1 MTITPQQV
9 KEGRQLLRWSRSDLG
24 GHSGV
29 SSTTIG
35 NFEQG
40 RRKASVLDL
49 STVRRVLEAAGVE
62 FIAEHGATGVRLRK
76 LK

>member
-9 KEGRQLLRWSRSDLG
+9 KEGRQLLRWSRPDLA

-29 SSTTIG
+29 SSTTIE

-40 RRKASVLDL
+40 RRKSSVLDL
-49 STVRRVLEAAGVE
+49 STVQRVLEAAGVE
-62 FIAEHGATGVRLRK
+62 FIGEHGVTGVKLRK